1 MNLLEGTLATM
12 QLIVDAL
19 QHSVEYDI
27 RSEQHQPL
35 FKSGVLSMAEV
46 HEGLELTGKVK
57 NCTNFGAFV
66 DIGVGRDG
74 LIHSSQMNGQQVSLG
89 DRVTV
94 RVVSI
99 DKARGRISLRLVSRG

>member
-1 MNLLEGTLATM
+1 M

-35 FKSGVLSMAEV
+35 FKSGVLSLDEV
-46 HEGLELTGKVK
+46 HTGLELTGKVK

-66 DIGVGRDG
+66 DIGVGTDG
-74 LIHSSQMNGQQVSLG
+74 LIHVSQMNGQTVALG

-94 RVVSI
+94 RVI
-99 DKARGRISLRLVSRG
+99 NIERDRRRIGLRLLSKG